1 MGRLIGARPRA
12 PTAQLMRDMPE
23 VTSDSAV
30 PSQRQSSKK
39 MSSSCIT
46 SEPQQEKLEKL
57 HKNCLIE
64 LLPANLLR
72 RRPAPSVRPTPEE
85 AKEWARS
92 FRHLTASKYGLA
104 LFHVFLAREYS
115 EENIEFWLACE
126 ELKTC
131 RPNKLSVKAQRIF
144 DEFIAP
150 HSPKEVN
157 LDALTRAEVTASL
170 TKRPDRTCLDLA
182 QRRVQGLLE
191 RDAYL
196 RFLQCD
202 LYQELCRPPAP

>member
-1 MGRLIGARPRA
+1 
-12 PTAQLMRDMPE
+12 
-23 VTSDSAV
+23 
-30 PSQRQSSKK
+30 

>member
-1 MGRLIGARPRA
+1 
-12 PTAQLMRDMPE
+12 MPA
-23 VTSDSAV
+23 SDSAL
-30 PSQRQSSKK
+30 PRQTPKK
-39 MSSSCIT
+39 TSSSCIT
-46 SEPQQEKLEKL
+46 SEPRRENLEKL

-64 LLPANLLR
+64 LLPVNLLR
-72 RRPAPSVRPTPEE
+72 KRPTPSVRPTPEE

-92 FRHLTASKYGLA
+92 FWHLTQSKYGLA
-104 LFHVFLAREYS
+104 LFHVFLSREYS

-131 RPNKLSVKAQRIF
+131 RHNKLSIKAQRIF

-150 HSPKEVN
+150 DSPKEVN
-157 LDALTRAEVTASL
+157 LDAPTRAEVSASIA
-170 TKRPDRTCLDLA
+170 KRPDRDCLALA

-196 RFLQCD
+196 RFLQCE
-202 LYQELCRPPAP
+202 LYLELCRP

>member
-1 MGRLIGARPRA
+1 
-12 PTAQLMRDMPE
+12 
-23 VTSDSAV
+23 
-30 PSQRQSSKK
+30 
-39 MSSSCIT
+39 MSSGCIS
-46 SEPQQEKLEKL
+46 SEPQQEKL

-64 LLPANLLR
+64 LLPSNLLR

-144 DEFIAP
+144 DEFIRTTLA
-150 HSPKEVN
+150 
-157 LDALTRAEVTASL
+157 
-170 TKRPDRTCLDLA
+170 KRDLA

-196 RFLQCD
+196 RFLQSE
-202 LYQELCRPPAP
+202 LYQELCKPPAP